1 MFRRQVFNRYL
12 SRFRGMWVRGV
23 SRAFPTFLPPFF
35 FFFFSLV
42 ETLAS
47 RVALHGRK
55 GRLAR
60 KRFVHL
66 RVFALPFVHSFV
78 RSFESRAD
86 YSIGTGFSI
95 EIPRFC
101 REEYYSLFHVPS
113 LTLAFGPREHSPS
126 RFHAAFHGS
135 AERHAEQRDPKVD
148 KDDRVE
154 E

>member
-23 SRAFPTFLPPFF
+23 SRAFPTFLPSILFLLF
-35 FFFFSLV
+35 L
-42 ETLAS
+42 S
-47 RVALHGRK
+47 RRDAGISRGTARTK
-55 GRLAR
+55 RLAR

-101 REEYYSLFHVPS
+101 REEYYSPFHVPS

>member
-12 SRFRGMWVRGV
+12 SRFRGMC
-23 SRAFPTFLPPFF
+23 SRSHGRFQLFSLPSFF
-35 FFFFSLV
+35 FLFSLSSRRSP
-42 ETLAS
+42 LAS
-47 RVALHGRK
+47 RGIARAK
-55 GRLAR
+55 R

-66 RVFALPFVHSFV
+66 RIFALPFVRWFV
-78 RSFESRAD
+78 GSFESRAD

-101 REEYYSLFHVPS
+101 REEYYSPFHVPS
-113 LTLAFGPREHSPS
+113 LTLAFASREHSPS